1 MKFNQFIDRQDSL
14 KRLRNALL
22 RTTPQF
28 LVIYGR
34 RRIGKSTLIKEIM
47 QDKDV
52 YFLSDQT
59 NEANQRA
66 LFAKAIAYSIPRFD
80 KVVYPD
86 WETLLL
92 ELNDR
97 LSERITVCLD
107 EFPYMV
113 KSCASLPSVIQKL
126 LNGKTLKYDL
136 IICGSSQQLMQGYVL
151 DKREPLYGLAD
162 EIIKLPPIPVSY
174 IGQALNVNTIAA
186 VEEYSI
192 WGGIPRYWELRADYP
207 DMDTAIRELA
217 LDTKGILAEE
227 PQRLLRDDLRDT
239 IQTSTILSI
248 IGNGVNR
255 ITEIA
260 SRAGKEATQIS
271 EPLSKLRE
279 LGYIRREIPFGE
291 SEKKSK
297 KGIYRINDN
306 MLQFYYRFIAPH
318 RSILELRRID
328 TVMHLINA
336 QFTQHVGD
344 CWEHLC
350 RQYIS
355 GNEIDGIVYNIASR
369 WWGKIF
375 PEGNKE
381 GTMIELDV
389 VAESFDKKH
398 ILIGECKWTNK
409 RRCST
414 ISPDSIRKSCP
425 SSVYQRRSRSTSRPF
440 SKARTRTS
448 GINPVLSSR
457 RYYRNHL
464 TINRMKVDFNQIKTT
479 ISLPDFLLE
488 LGWKIVEGSSNSC
501 PKMSNGTHTIVIK
514 RNSQNQYTYWDVHSD
529 SVRGRSIMDL
539 MQEHLFETTGKMPTL
554 REVGEIL
561 QNYINTNRITTP
573 EKSRYEVGNTSMR
586 ADELQFYLSQLQPYK
601 GNYLQKRGI
610 LKESI
615 ESRFFKDTL
624 FIREVKNKGSV
635 YRNVC
640 IKMYNEN
647 GVQAISQRNE
657 TFKGIIGGKFD
668 CLATSNHDKSRPID
682 ILYIGESF
690 IDCISH
696 YQLRHSGS
704 DLNLVYVSTEG
715 TFTEGQMRLLRL
727 ILDKNQV
734 KELRSIFDND
744 KQGHKYTL
752 WLHRY
757 FHGDTTDVES
767 LSNDELRNKVRELK
781 NVELSENKDWN
792 DDLKISCGICSSTE
806 DGQ

>member
-1 MKFNQFIDRQDSL
+1 
-14 KRLRNALL
+14 
-22 RTTPQF
+22 
-28 LVIYGR
+28 
-34 RRIGKSTLIKEIM
+34 
-47 QDKDV
+47 
-52 YFLSDQT
+52 
-59 NEANQRA
+59 
-66 LFAKAIAYSIPRFD
+66 
-80 KVVYPD
+80 
-86 WETLLL
+86 
-92 ELNDR
+92 
-97 LSERITVCLD
+97 
-107 EFPYMV
+107 
-113 KSCASLPSVIQKL
+113 
-126 LNGKTLKYDL
+126 
-136 IICGSSQQLMQGYVL
+136 
-151 DKREPLYGLAD
+151 
-162 EIIKLPPIPVSY
+162 
-174 IGQALNVNTIAA
+174 
-186 VEEYSI
+186 
-192 WGGIPRYWELRADYP
+192 
-207 DMDTAIRELA
+207 
-217 LDTKGILAEE
+217 
-227 PQRLLRDDLRDT
+227 
-239 IQTSTILSI
+239 
-248 IGNGVNR
+248 
-255 ITEIA
+255 
-260 SRAGKEATQIS
+260 
-271 EPLSKLRE
+271 
-279 LGYIRREIPFGE
+279 
-291 SEKKSK
+291 
-297 KGIYRINDN
+297 
-306 MLQFYYRFIAPH
+306 
-318 RSILELRRID
+318 
-328 TVMHLINA
+328 
-336 QFTQHVGD
+336 
-344 CWEHLC
+344 
-350 RQYIS
+350 
-355 GNEIDGIVYNIASR
+355 
-369 WWGKIF
+369 
-375 PEGNKE
+375 
-381 GTMIELDV
+381 
-389 VAESFDKKH
+389 
-398 ILIGECKWTNK
+398 
-409 RRCST
+409 
-414 ISPDSIRKSCP
+414 
-425 SSVYQRRSRSTSRPF
+425 
-440 SKARTRTS
+440 
-448 GINPVLSSR
+448 
-457 RYYRNHL
+457 
-464 TINRMKVDFNQIKTT
+464 MKVDFNQIKTT

-615 ESRFFKDTL
+615 ESRFFKDTF

-640 IKMYNEN
+640 
-647 GVQAISQRNE
+647 
-657 TFKGIIGGKFD
+657 
-668 CLATSNHDKSRPID
+668 
-682 ILYIGESF
+682 LYIGESF

-767 LSNDELRNKVRELK
+767 LSNDELRNKVRKLK